1 MARQVLAICVA
12 GLAAAALAGSA
23 AADKPDRG
31 PAPGG
36 PLDFPAGLVCPF
48 PVSGIP
54 TENRQHLTAFA
65 NGKVAFN
72 GYFEAQLTNVANGKS
87 ITVNSSGA
95 IRLTQAGD
103 EPRIQSSGPLIWFL
117 LPRRRGARRRDDGSH
132 ATWSRGTPRW
142 VADSATFAFHSFETD
157 GNVTDLCAELA

>member
-1 MARQVLAICVA
+1 MARQMLAICVA

-72 GYFEAQLTNVANGKS
+72 GYFEVELTNVATGKS
-87 ITVNSSGA
+87 ITLNANGA
-95 IRLTQAGD
+95 VRLTQAGD
-103 EPRIQSSGPLIWFL
+103 ETRIQSSGPLIWFL
-117 LPRRRGARRRDDGSH
+117 FPGDAGPGDVTTGRTYLVKGN
-132 ATWSRGTPRW
+132 TE
-142 VADSATFAFHSFETD
+142 VLADTATFAFHSFETN

>member
-1 MARQVLAICVA
+1 MARQLLAICIA

-31 PAPGG
+31 PAPSG
-36 PLDFPAGLVCPF
+36 PLDFPAGMVCPF
-48 PVSGIP
+48 PVTGFP

-95 IRLTQAGD
+95 LRLTQVGD
-103 EPRIQSSGPLIWFL
+103 ETRIQSSGPLIWFL
-117 LPRRRGARRRDDGSH
+117 FPGDAGPGDVTTGRTYLVKGN
-132 ATWSRGTPRW
+132 TE
-142 VADSATFAFHSFETD
+142 VLADPATFEFHSFETN
-157 GNVTDLCAELA
+157 GSVTDLCAELA

>member
-1 MARQVLAICVA
+1 MARQALAICVVA
-12 GLAAAALAGSA
+12 LAAAALAGGA

-31 PAPGG
+31 PAPSG

-72 GYFEAQLTNVANGKS
+72 GFFEAQLTNVANGNS
-87 ITVNSSGA
+87 IPVNANGA
-95 IRLTQAGD
+95 VRLTAEGD
-103 EPRIQSSGPLIWFL
+103 LQRIQSSGPIIWFL
-117 LPRRRGARRRDDGSH
+117 FPGDAGPGDVTTGRTILTRGNTSVLAEP
-132 ATWSRGTPRW
+132 ATL
-142 VADSATFAFHSFETD
+142 AFHSFETN
-157 GNVTDLCAELA
+157 GNVTDLCAALA